1 MSRLRLVVDT
11 HVLVSAFLSQGTPGR
26 VVALA
31 EENEVQLFTSRVLL
45 DESAAT
51 LAKKKLA
58 KYVAATGSTAE
69 QMLAD
74 YRRISATVTARQ
86 LDERVSHET
95 PTMMRYSRARWPHAR
110 ILSSAAM
117 RICWC

>member
-1 MSRLRLVVDT
+1 MCWSRHFCGKARRGA
-11 HVLVSAFLSQGTPGR
+11 SS
-26 VVALA
+26 LA

-45 DESAAT
+45 DELAVT

-69 QMLAD
+69 QMLVD

-86 LDERVSHET
+86 LDERVSRDADE
-95 PTMMRYSRARWPHAR
+95 
-110 ILSSAAM
+110 
-117 RICWC
+117 